1 MSRLDEIDLSSDPH
15 SASTERDL
23 PMAEVAQE
31 QEPLARAEVL
41 PEGSE
46 ANNQDYVDL
55 PLRPAATRA
64 SRPAAPVP
72 QSDASGA
79 GAFAAPLSARLA
91 AFAAD
96 GALVLLLVAAALLAA
111 TAGRGRMLEISGLLW
126 TGVFAFYLSF
136 FSTVVPLVLFGKTV
150 GMSLTGL
157 TARGPRGAPPLTA
170 AQSVRRWLGT
180 ALTLVTLG
188 APLLATRRD
197 RSAPSPGD
205 RLSGR
210 PLTSETADHDGT
222 VDSPSL
228 TVNSPYSDS

>member
-1 MSRLDEIDLSSDPH
+1 MSRLDEIDLSSD
-15 SASTERDL
+15 SAGESPERPSSGSAKKDL
-23 PMAEVAQE
+23 AAAAVLGME
-31 QEPLARAEVL
+31 EPLAGAEVL
-41 PEGSE
+41 LHGS
-46 ANNQDYVDL
+46 DSGSPGFVDL
-55 PLRPAATRA
+55 PLRSVPAGT
-64 SRPAAPVP
+64 SRPAVQTPELV
-72 QSDASGA
+72 DSG
-79 GAFAAPLSARLA
+79 GRAFAAPLSARVA

-111 TAGRGRMLEISGLLW
+111 TAGRGRTLEISGLLW

-150 GMSLTGL
+150 GMALTGL
-157 TARGPRGAPPLTA
+157 TARGPRGSAALTA

-210 PLTSETADHDGT
+210 PLTSETVDH
-222 VDSPSL
+222 
-228 TVNSPYSDS
+228 